1 MNTKEERELWDIIHT
16 QAEYIGRLQGAV
28 TWLINVAKFG
38 SESEQEYTKAAI
50 TCGEKAMKEC
60 DFYYNAR

>member
-50 TCGEKAMKEC
+50 ACGEKAMKEIGK
-60 DFYYNAR
+60 